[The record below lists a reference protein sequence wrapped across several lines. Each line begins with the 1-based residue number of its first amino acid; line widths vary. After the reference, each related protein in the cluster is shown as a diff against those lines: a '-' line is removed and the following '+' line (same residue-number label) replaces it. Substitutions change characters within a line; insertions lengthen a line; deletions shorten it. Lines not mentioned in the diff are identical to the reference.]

1 MSKQLFTSFFLFL
14 LCSLFTLQAQQ
25 YQLLSPDNKI
35 KVEVSVTDSI
45 YYQVTA
51 DGKQLVRPS
60 AVGLTTD
67 FLKGKNWKVSKAK
80 RQSVDKVLHPVVW
93 QKSKEIEDKYNALH
107 LDFSNGLSLEW
118 RAYDNGIAWRWL
130 INKKGNSKVLAE
142 KATFAFA
149 EGSKAWYPLED
160 SFFSHNERL
169 YHQLPLDSIG
179 PRQLASLP
187 ALFEVQ
193 DMKVLLTE
201 SDLLDYAGMWL
212 RGSDNGKIKA
222 VFPYYPKTTEIQ
234 GDRNKPVTAREDF
247 IAKIDGPA
255 SLPWRIL
262 MVAREDTDLLTN
274 QLVYQ
279 LASPA
284 KGDYSWVKPG
294 KVQWDW
300 WNANNIYNV
309 DFRAGINTETY
320 KYYIDFASKYGLE
333 YVLLDEG
340 WSDTR
345 DLLKVNPNVDME
357 ELAAY
362 ARQKDVDLLL
372 WANWLALDNNL
383 EPVLDQFAKWGI
395 KGIKVDFM
403 QRDDQEMVNY
413 YVRVA
418 EAAAKRKMLVDFHGA
433 YKPTGL
439 YRTYPNVITSEGVY
453 GLEQSKGDR
462 NKKIDPEHNVT
473 IPFIRMAAGPMDY
486 TPGAMLNAQKDNWKP
501 IGNKP
506 MSLGTRAHQLAMYVV
521 YESPLQML
529 ADNPTHYYD
538 EPESMAFLEK
548 VPVEW
553 AQTVPLQAQVGDYVL
568 IARQA
573 RNGDWYVGGMTDW
586 SPRELKLN
594 LSFLGDGDYLMQVWK
609 DGINA
614 DRNAQDLK
622 TETLS
627 VNKNSAVTVSMAK
640 GGGWVARITK
650 AK

>member
-1 MSKQLFTSFFLFL
+1 MIKKLFTSILL
-14 LCSLFTLQAQQ
+14 LCLAFAVHARQ
-25 YQLLSPDNKI
+25 YKLLSPDKKI
-35 KVEVSVTDSI
+35 EVQVSASDSI
-45 YYQVTA
+45 YYEVIA
-51 DGKQLVRPS
+51 DGKQLVSSS
-60 AVGLTTD
+60 AIALSTD
-67 FLKGKNWKVSKAK
+67 FLKGKSWKVSKAK
-80 RQSVDKVLHPVVW
+80 SQSVDQVLHPVVW
-93 QKSKEIEDKYNALH
+93 QKGKDITDKYNELH
-107 LDFSNGLSLEW
+107 LDFRNGLSLEW
-118 RAYDNGIAWRWL
+118 RAYNNGIAWRWL
-130 INKKGNSKVLAE
+130 INKKGNSKVLNE
-142 KATFAFA
+142 KASFDF
-149 EGSKAWYPLED
+149 GRDSKAWYPLEE

-169 YHQLPLDSIG
+169 YQQLPLDSIG
-179 PRQLASLP
+179 PEQLASLP
-187 ALFEVQ
+187 ALFDVQ
-193 DMKVLLTE
+193 GTKILLTE
-201 SDLLDYAGMWL
+201 SDLLNYAGMWI
-212 RGSDNGKIKA
+212 RGSDKGKIKA
-222 VFPYYPKTTEIQ
+222 VFPHYPKATEIH
-234 GDRNKPVTAREDF
+234 GDRNKPVTERENF
-247 IAKIDGPA
+247 IANINGPQ

-284 KGDYSWVKPG
+284 RGDYSWVKPG

-320 KYYIDFASKYGLE
+320 KYYIDFAAKYGLE

-345 DLLKVNPNVDME
+345 DLLKVNPDINME
-357 ELAAY
+357 ELSAY
-362 ARQKDVDLLL
+362 ARQKDVKLLL
-372 WANWLALDNNL
+372 WANWLALDMNL
-383 EPVLDQFAKWGI
+383 EQVLDQFAKWNI

-453 GLEQSKGDR
+453 GLEQSKGDN
-462 NKKIDPEHNVT
+462 NKRIDPEHNVT

-501 IGNKP
+501 VGNKP
-506 MSLGTRAHQLAMYVV
+506 MSLGTRCHQLAMYVV

-529 ADNPTHYYD
+529 ADNPTHYYK
-538 EPESMAFLEK
+538 EPESMEFLEQ
-548 VPVEW
+548 VPAEW

-568 IARQA
+568 MARQA

-586 SPRELKLN
+586 SARELKLN
-594 LSFLGDGDYLMQVWK
+594 LSFLGAGDYSMQVWK

-622 TETLS
+622 TETVP
-627 VNKNSAVTVSMAK
+627 VNKDAAVTVNMAK
-640 GGGWVARITK
+640 GGGWVARIVK